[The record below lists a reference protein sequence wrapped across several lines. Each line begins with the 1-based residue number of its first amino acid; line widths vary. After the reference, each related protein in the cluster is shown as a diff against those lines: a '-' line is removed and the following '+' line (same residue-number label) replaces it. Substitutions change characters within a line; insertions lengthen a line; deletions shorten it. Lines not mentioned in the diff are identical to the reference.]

1 MSSLEYPQEN
11 GQDPAE
17 IRILKDA
24 EGRALSCYIE
34 HSFTINS
41 QEYVLLMPVD
51 SPVEIFAWP
60 EEEDDMEE
68 PIPVEESEIDEIFEV
83 AKAVLA
89 EQNLSLKRTGIVLT
103 VSGDLPDFEEIER
116 EEGEEELPEDSDYEE
131 LQLLASFYN
140 EEREYSIYTPL
151 DPFFILAR
159 LNADGQPELL
169 SDEELEEIEPMLPS
183 IEGMIEERLFDG
195 I

>member
-11 GQDPAE
+11 GQEPAE

-60 EEEDDMEE
+60 EEEDDLEE

-89 EQNLSLKRTGIVLT
+89 EQNLTLKRTAIVLT
-103 VSGDLPDFEEIER
+103 VGGDLPDFEEV
-116 EEGEEELPEDSDYEE
+116 EGEEDDLEPSEDSDYEE

-169 SDEELEEIEPMLPS
+169 SNEELEEIEPMLPS

>member
-11 GQDPAE
+11 GQEPAE

-24 EGRALSCYIE
+24 EGRSLSCYIE

-60 EEEDDMEE
+60 ESEDDMEE
-68 PIPVEESEIDEIFEV
+68 PTPVEESEIDEIFEV

-89 EQNLSLKRTGIVLT
+89 EQNLTLKRTAIVLT
-103 VSGDLPDFEEIER
+103 VSGELPDFEELEP
-116 EEGEEELPEDSDYEE
+116 EEGEDELSEDSDYEE

-140 EEREYSIYTPL
+140 EEQEYSIYTPL

-169 SDEELEEIEPMLPS
+169 SNEELAEIEPMLPS

>member
-11 GQDPAE
+11 GQEPAE

-68 PIPVEESEIDEIFEV
+68 PIPVEESDIDDIFEV

-89 EQNLSLKRTGIVLT
+89 EQNLTLKRTAIVLT
-103 VSGDLPDFEEIER
+103 VSGELPDFEELADDEAEDEIS
-116 EEGEEELPEDSDYEE
+116 EESDYEE

-140 EEREYSIYTPL
+140 EEQEYSIYTPL

-169 SDEELEEIEPMLPS
+169 SNEELEEIEPMLPS

>member
-11 GQDPAE
+11 GQEPAE

-51 SPVEIFAWP
+51 SPVEIFSWP
-60 EEEDDMEE
+60 EEEDDLEE

-89 EQNLSLKRTGIVLT
+89 EQNLTLKRTAIVLT
-103 VSGDLPDFEEIER
+103 VGGDLPDFEELED
-116 EEGEEELPEDSDYEE
+116 EEDDLEPSEESDYEE

-169 SDEELEEIEPMLPS
+169 SNEELEEIEPMLPS

>member
-11 GQDPAE
+11 GQEPAE

-24 EGRALSCYIE
+24 EGRSLSCYIE
-34 HSFTINS
+34 HSFTING

-60 EEEDDMEE
+60 ESEDDMEE

-103 VSGDLPDFEEIER
+103 VSGDLPDFEELEG

-169 SDEELEEIEPMLPS
+169 SNEELEEIEPMLPS